1 MVKLP
6 VVTLSGFHCITLK
19 TISLI
24 VSQDKEFF
32 VVAASDDDESGEQT
46 GNASELN
53 VVSDNNVINVVA
65 DIDANEEI
73 VDINFNNKSSV
84 NDINVNFHVIFLFC
98 WCAPWDEV
106 VLSNNVP

>member
-1 MVKLP
+1 
-6 VVTLSGFHCITLK
+6 
-19 TISLI
+19 
-24 VSQDKEFF
+24 
-32 VVAASDDDESGEQT
+32 
-46 GNASELN
+46 
-53 VVSDNNVINVVA
+53 VA